1 MSVVVVEDLEGLKLH
16 GRVKRLGGKVNPR
29 GFVKPENALLLL
41 DLPQASQGR
50 SILVLF
56 CIHLL

>member
-1 MSVVVVEDLEGLKLH
+1 MPVVVVEDLVGLEQH
-16 GRVKRLGGKVNPR
+16 GRVKSLSGEVNPR
-29 GFVKPENALLLL
+29 RFVEPQNAFLLL
-41 DLPQASQGR
+41 DLPEAGQGG